1 MWNHDKLPT
10 AKELV
15 LSSCEKLARQHSDAD
30 LAKIEPLITSQSAG
44 GSSPIAGSEVIKV
57 VWKQDEWN
65 VDVQCEGYR
74 KFETGKF
81 VFVGLYSNGKNL
93 TGLVRREERKK

>member
-1 MWNHDKLPT
+1 MFNSQNLQEKWAP
-10 AKELV
+10 V
-15 LSSCEKLARQHSDAD
+15 LEHAD

-65 VDVQCEGYR
+65 VDVQCEAEIR
-74 KFETGKF
+74 VQNF
-81 VFVGLYSNGKNL
+81 
-93 TGLVRREERKK
+93 